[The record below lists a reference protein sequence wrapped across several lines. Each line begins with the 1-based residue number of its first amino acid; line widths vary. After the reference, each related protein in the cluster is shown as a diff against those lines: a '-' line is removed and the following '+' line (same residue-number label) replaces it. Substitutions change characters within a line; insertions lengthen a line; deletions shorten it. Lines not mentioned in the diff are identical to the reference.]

1 MPMASVT
8 NGQLYFEEHGEA
20 DCGVFAWGNKIVVVR
35 EAAIQLNTQVVMAA
49 VFTAAAA
56 IVATP
61 SARAL
66 QPDDS
71 AGFPSRPI
79 RIVIGFT
86 PGGQPDITARLIGPK
101 LSEVFGQ
108 QVVVDNRPGAGG
120 VLGARIVAG
129 SNPDGHTL
137 LSISSAHVVAPT
149 VHARLGYD
157 PLQDFAGV
165 IQTTSAAYLLV
176 VPPSLEAKTLRDFIA
191 LAKARPGQINFSS
204 GSTGSGTH
212 FAAEMFKNA
221 AGIDA
226 VHIPYKGVPEALTDT
241 VSGRVQFFMSPP
253 ASAITLVRDGKLRAL
268 GVSSA
273 KRVRAYA
280 DVPTIADAGLTGF
293 EWDSWGGLLAPA
305 KTPHAIVTKLNR
317 EVSRALTLPEVQ
329 QRLISLG
336 AEPMPGTPEQF
347 DKLLAAQLAITVRLA
362 RKAGIKVE

>member
-1 MPMASVT
+1 MNPRMAIPRKLPIAPKTVAAT
-8 NGQLYFEEHGEA
+8 ALVAIAALPQVHAQRPDEA
-20 DCGVFAWGNKIVVVR
+20 
-35 EAAIQLNTQVVMAA
+35 
-49 VFTAAAA
+49 
-56 IVATP
+56 
-61 SARAL
+61 
-66 QPDDS
+66 

-101 LSEVFGQ
+101 LAETFGQ

-120 VLGARIVAG
+120 VVGARIVAAA
-129 SNPDGHTL
+129 NADGHTL

-157 PLQDFAGV
+157 PLKDFSG
-165 IQTTSAAYLLV
+165 ITQTTSAAYLLV
-176 VPPSLEAKTLRDFIA
+176 VPPSLEVKTVKDLVA

-212 FAAEMFKNA
+212 FAAEMFKAA
-221 AGIDA
+221 AGIDV

-241 VSGRVQFFMSPP
+241 VSGRTQFFMSPL
-253 ASAITLVRDGKLRAL
+253 ASAINLVRDGKLRAL

-280 DVPTIADAGLTGF
+280 DVPTIAEAGLNGF

-305 KTPHAIVTKLNR
+305 KTPRSVIAKLNR
-317 EVSRALTLPEVQ
+317 EAARSLTITDVQ
-329 QRLISLG
+329 QRLVSLG
-336 AEPMPGTPEQF
+336 AEPMPGTPAQF
-347 DKLLAAQLAITVRLA
+347 DKMLAEQLTITANLA
-362 RKAGIKVE
+362 RKAGIKAE

>member
-1 MPMASVT
+1 MKTRYAGLKT
-8 NGQLYFEEHGEA
+8 GW
-20 DCGVFAWGNKIVVVR
+20 CGI
-35 EAAIQLNTQVVMAA
+35 
-49 VFTAAAA
+49 AAAA
-56 IVATP
+56 AGLAVAP
-61 SARAL
+61 AL
-66 QPDDS
+66 AQPDAA
-71 AGFPSRPI
+71 AGFPARPI

-86 PGGQPDITARLIGPK
+86 PGGQPDITARLVGPR
-101 LSEVFGQ
+101 LAEVLGQ

-157 PLQDFAGV
+157 PLKDFAG
-165 IQTTSAAYLLV
+165 ITQTTSAAYLLV
-176 VPPSLEAKTLRDFIA
+176 VSPSLEAKTLKEFLA

-212 FAAEMFKNA
+212 FAAEMLKA
-221 AGIDA
+221 AAAIDV

-241 VSGRVQFFMSPP
+241 VSGRVQFFMSPL
-253 ASAITLVRDGKLRAL
+253 ASAINLVRDGKLRAL

-280 DVPTIADAGLTGF
+280 DVPTIAEAGLAGF
-293 EWDSWGGLLAPA
+293 EWDSWGGFLAPA
-305 KTPHAIVTKLNR
+305 KTPRAVVNKLNR
-317 EVSRALTLPEVQ
+317 ETARVLALPDVQ
-329 QRLISLG
+329 QRLVSLG

-347 DKLLAAQLAITVRLA
+347 DRLLAEQLIITTQLA
-362 RKAGIKVE
+362 RKAGIKAE